1 MGLNN
6 LDCCPKPCPDFQARI
21 CCTKCPATCEDAP
34 SKMNAITVTQ
44 SQRFC
49 NKSQMSWDPPV
60 SCAPISKTEMQ
71 CKGTDGNFTN
81 LPVIPGAFAAWTL
94 DVQHFYK
101 SPFNLKAGDALE
113 CRIRSYSRIGWSE
126 WSEVNQGYKLPICD
140 AS

>member
-1 MGLNN
+1 
-6 LDCCPKPCPDFQARI
+6 
-21 CCTKCPATCEDAP
+21 
-34 SKMNAITVTQ
+34 
-44 SQRFC
+44 
-49 NKSQMSWDPPV
+49 MSWDPPV

-140 AS
+140 ASQNVMSDSNYTAPNCRCKRSCQASGCGGCCNHQVGTFWSKAKNAAACASGQSQ